1 MHEITI
7 LELRLQNMG
16 VSDKLIRKL
25 SRMEKWL
32 GVDFMQLDDSALA
45 KVVDKHQM
53 LMAGF

>member
-1 MHEITI
+1 MHEITV

-32 GVDFMQLDDSALA
+32 GVDFMILDDSALA
-45 KVVDKHQM
+45 KVIDKHEM
-53 LMAGF
+53 IMAGF